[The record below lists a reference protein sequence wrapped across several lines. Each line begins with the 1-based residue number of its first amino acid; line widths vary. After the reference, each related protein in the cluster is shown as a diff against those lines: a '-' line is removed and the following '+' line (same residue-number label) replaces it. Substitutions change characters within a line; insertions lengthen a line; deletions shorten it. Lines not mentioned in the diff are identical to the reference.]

1 MVLKHTLYFISIT
14 MNLST
19 LRMLIGTSSS
29 NYYKSCKFHILMS
42 TQKGPTSALFVSKCS
57 LFLLYMCMILY
68 VTIMFFFKKKKKSTC
83 TIDVRDA
90 LFWSS
95 VCLVCATQS
104 SCVHQQ
110 PLKTLSTVSLQCSST
125 HLPSTVF
132 LMRATVYSKSLS
144 AATCACRIIL
154 SLNQALIHVNM
165 FYSLK
170 FHFHFP
176 TESIFIV
183 TFKCTPFCFPGN

>member
-68 VTIMFFFKKKKKSTC
+68 VTIMFFFKKKKKIHLHNRCERRVVLILCMSCLCYTEQLC
-83 TIDVRDA
+83 PSAASENT
-90 LFWSS
+90 LNCLSS
-95 VCLVCATQS
+95 VFLHTPAVYCVFNEGHCLFQVPVCG
-104 SCVHQQ
+104 
-110 PLKTLSTVSLQCSST
+110 
-125 HLPSTVF
+125 
-132 LMRATVYSKSLS
+132 
-144 AATCACRIIL
+144 
-154 SLNQALIHVNM
+154 HVR
-165 FYSLK
+165 L
-170 FHFHFP
+170 
-176 TESIFIV
+176 
-183 TFKCTPFCFPGN
+183 